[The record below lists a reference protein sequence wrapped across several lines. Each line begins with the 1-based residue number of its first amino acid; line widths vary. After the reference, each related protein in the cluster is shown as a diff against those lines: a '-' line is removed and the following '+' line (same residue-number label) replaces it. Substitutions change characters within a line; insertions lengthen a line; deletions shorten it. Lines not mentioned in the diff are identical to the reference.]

1 MVNPIVC
8 FEGDFKKL
16 SDISTSANT
25 LIQMG
30 MGKLQKGV
38 SLRIKS
44 K

>member
-25 LIQMG
+25 LIQMA
-30 MGKLQKGV
+30 MEKLQKGIY
-38 SLRIKS
+38 LRIES